1 MTILHSPHVTDKP
14 QKLVDSLLE
23 KIYEQQQTIAI
34 LEGELT
40 EMHEKLLIKEAG
52 RWGS

>member
-1 MTILHSPHVTDKP
+1 MTNPSVVAKP
-14 QKLVDSLLE
+14 DKLVDSLLE

-40 EMHEKLLIKEAG
+40 EMHNRLLVAQG
-52 RWGS
+52 G

>member
-1 MTILHSPHVTDKP
+1 MTNPNVVAKP
-14 QKLVDSLLE
+14 DRLVDSLLE

-40 EMHEKLLIKEAG
+40 ELHSRLLVARGGAE
-52 RWGS
+52 